1 MGQISDFMTTDH
13 THCDHLFAEAENA
26 VTDNDWE
33 TGQTRFESF
42 QSATL
47 HHFAREENVLFPAFE
62 AKTGIAHGPTVI
74 MRSEHMDM
82 REAMQ
87 GMQLALARHD
97 AESFLGLAET
107 LLMLMRQHNMKE
119 EQILYPMA
127 DHALREVAG
136 EMVNRMESMP
146 V

>member
-26 VTDNDWE
+26 VAGSDWE
-33 TGQTRFESF
+33 IGQARFESF

-47 HHFAREENVLFPAFE
+47 HHFAREESLLFPAFE
-62 AKTGIAHGPTVI
+62 AKTGIVHGPTAI
-74 MRSEHMDM
+74 MRNEHEEM
-82 REAMQ
+82 REALC
-87 GMQLALARHD
+87 GMQLALGRHD
-97 AESFLGLAET
+97 ADSFLGLAET

-127 DHALREVAG
+127 DQALREVAG
-136 EMVNRMESMP
+136 EMVSRMESMP